1 MQGAKP
7 VLAQTRKDAAELCQ
21 SHLRS
26 ARRIAQVLH
35 RLLRRKG
42 EEKLSEQRELY
53 QHLVQTTEEV
63 VGQSERVSEAM
74 RRRSEQIGQ
83 RLREQVQQFLPLGR
97 RVITQTRTRVLEGK
111 QVASEEKVLSL
122 FEPHT
127 RVIPRHKG
135 GADVEFGRLVT
146 LDEVE
151 GGIITR
157 FEDLERPNKHRQAE
171 EALAHHPKLFGHP

>member
-53 QHLVQTTEEV
+53 QHLVKTTEEV
-63 VGQSERVSEAM
+63 VQQRERVSQAL
-74 RRRSEQIGQ
+74 RRRNDQFAHS
-83 RLREQVQQFLPLGR
+83 LRDRAQQALPSLR
-97 RVITQTRTRVLEGK
+97 HPITHTPTLVL
-111 QVASEEKVLSL
+111 A
-122 FEPHT
+122 
-127 RVIPRHKG
+127 
-135 GADVEFGRLVT
+135 
-146 LDEVE
+146 
-151 GGIITR
+151 
-157 FEDLERPNKHRQAE
+157 
-171 EALAHHPKLFGHP
+171 